1 MSGKEVQTM
10 ILIKNGYVI
19 DPESGFEDYADIIIE
34 AGIIKKIGCVDEESE
49 ALDGENAF
57 DNYEQV
63 IDAKGMIVAPGLID
77 THVHFRDPGF
87 TYKEDIETGAKAA
100 AAGGFTTVMCMANT
114 KPVIDNV
121 ETLKYVL
128 DKGKTTPINVY
139 SAAAVSKGFKGEELT
154 DFKSLKEAGAYVF
167 TDDGIPLKDELL
179 VKKAM
184 EEAKKLDMPLSFHE
198 ENPAFIEQ
206 QGINKGVHR
215 HFQNILWLPEIACL
229 HLKQALPYVYSI

>member
-1 MSGKEVQTM
+1 M
-10 ILIKNGYVI
+10 ILIKNGYII
-19 DPESGFEDYADIIIE
+19 DPASGFEDYADIVIE
-34 AGIIKKIGCVDEESE
+34 DGIIKKIGC
-49 ALDGENAF
+49 LDGDYDNAASQNNNQSNSNNKNNKTS
-57 DNYEQV
+57 DSNYEQV
-63 IDAKGMIVAPGLID
+63 IDAKGMIIAPGLVD

-87 TYKEDIETGAKAA
+87 TYKEDIETGAQAA

-128 DKGKTTPINVY
+128 EKGKKTPVNVY
-139 SAAAVSKGFKGEELT
+139 SAAAVSKDFKGEELT

-184 EEAKKLDMPLSFHE
+184 EEAKALDMPLSFHE
-198 ENPAFIEQ
+198 EI
-206 QGINKGVHR
+206 
-215 HFQNILWLPEIACL
+215 L
-229 HLKQALPYVYSI
+229 HL